1 MNEISHWVWPFAA
14 SEFAI
19 EEVLIYKG
27 DHKDSVYAA
36 SGEMLDGYFYDLLM
50 NMLVEKEVDQE
61 LVGQLCELA
70 TNYEQS
76 LFVQMLKETKQFFQG
91 K

>member
-1 MNEISHWVWPFAA
+1 M
-14 SEFAI
+14 
-19 EEVLIYKG
+19 LIYKG
-27 DHKDSVYAA
+27 EHKESVYAA

-50 NMLVEKEVDQE
+50 NLLVEKEVDQE
-61 LVGQLCELA
+61 FAGQLCELA

-76 LFVQMLKETKQFFQG
+76 LFVKLLKETKQFFQS